1 MMSLIFIGWFSQ
13 SRHKTTNKQ
22 HFSFY
27 HSFLD
32 PEIQRADSGPGTNS
46 NAGNDPKSKIQLPT
60 CLASF
65 KNKIMALANLIP
77 LLQLP

>member
-1 MMSLIFIGWFSQ
+1 MMSLIFIGWFSH
-13 SRHKTTNKQ
+13 SRHKTTNKQQ

-32 PEIQRADSGPGTNS
+32 PEIQRADPGTNS

-60 CLASF
+60 GLASF

-77 LLQLP
+77 LLHLP